1 MYIVVFIQ
9 LAMAKKSN
17 SLRKKQD
24 YQDRYVIRMQGGKT
38 GLVEATSKMD
48 IHEFR
53 VFMALL
59 TMVLPDD
66 DDFIEYELRTQDIL
80 KLYSLSD
87 DGRYYEAIRDASE
100 RLFNKKFV
108 IYETK
113 EDGEVY
119 KTTIHLIDETSEPVK
134 ESEQSRIRLKFN
146 PKLKP
151 YLLQLQ
157 REYLTIDVR
166 NIAKITSP
174 NSVKLYVI
182 LKHQY
187 NLGNRKVKYTITRL
201 KEILAISE
209 DEYPLYGNF
218 KQKIIQKGMKDL
230 EKHTD
235 LMVVKLEEEKAG
247 RAVDSIIFFL
257 VEKKA
262 PRQVEI
268 LAKPLNRQVIKSS
281 NGNVVVSTH
290 TSERQENIEEIIE
303 GVVVDS
309 KIVYPSVKED
319 DFKLLYEKV
328 KKYKI
333 SKTTLNKWLDDF
345 PLEQIN
351 LGIDYVIQKLN
362 EGEKVKNIGGY
373 MNNMV
378 KTTSLIE
385 AKEEQKN
392 STIIHKTK
400 SQDQQ
405 ATRQQEAEQEQIR
418 NNLKKAFFQK
428 RVDLINSI
436 IDSENGL
443 TQKILQQL
451 RNENT
456 SDKINFFADLA
467 MSNYKHQNHL
477 IENSEEEFMFNFNAG
492 GTFQSY
498 VLEKMGNLYPREF
511 KTIKDMFIPQ
521 AKSIGLK
528 ESDLF

>member
-1 MYIVVFIQ
+1 
-9 LAMAKKSN
+9 MAKKSN

-66 DDFIEYELRTQDIL
+66 DDFIEYELRTQDIIR
-80 KLYSLSD
+80 LYSLSD

-113 EDGEVY
+113 EDGEIY

-134 ESEQSRIRLKFN
+134 ESDQNRIRLKFN

-166 NIAKITSP
+166 NIAKINSP

-187 NLGNRKVKYTITRL
+187 NLGNRKVKYTIIRL
-201 KEILAISE
+201 KEILAINE

-218 KQKIIQKGMKDL
+218 KQKIIQKGIKDL

-247 RAVDSIIFFL
+247 RAVDSVIFFL

-268 LAKPLNRQVIKSS
+268 FAKKLNRQMIKSS

-290 TSERQENIEEIIE
+290 TYEAQENIEEITE
-303 GVVVDS
+303 GVIVSS
-309 KIVYPSVKED
+309 KITYPSVKED
-319 DFKLLYEKV
+319 DFIILYEKV
-328 KKYKI
+328 RKYKI
-333 SKTTLNKWLDDF
+333 SKTTLNKWLDEL
-345 PLEQIN
+345 PLQQVE
-351 LGIDYVIQKLN
+351 LGIDYVIQRLK
-362 EGEKVKNIGGY
+362 EGEKVINVGGY

-378 KTTSLIE
+378 RTTSLFE
-385 AKEEQKN
+385 AREEQKN
-392 STIIHKTK
+392 STATHKRK
-400 SQDQQ
+400 IQNQQ
-405 ATRQQEAEQEQIR
+405 ATKQQEIEQEQSR
-418 NNLKKAFFQK
+418 NDLKKEFFQK
-428 RVDLINSI
+428 KVDLINSL
-436 IDSENGL
+436 IDSESEL
-443 TQKILQQL
+443 THKIMQQL
-451 RNENT
+451 RNENIANKT
-456 SDKINFFADLA
+456 NFLADLA
-467 MSNYKHQNHL
+467 LSNYKPQNHL
-477 IENSEEEFMFNFNAG
+477 REDSKEEFIFNFIIG

-498 VLEKMGNLYPREF
+498 VLEKMEELYPREF
-511 KTIKDMFIPQ
+511 KTIKDKFIPQ
-521 AKSIGLK
+521 VKSIRLK
-528 ESDLF
+528 ESDLL

>member
-1 MYIVVFIQ
+1 
-9 LAMAKKSN
+9 
-17 SLRKKQD
+17 
-24 YQDRYVIRMQGGKT
+24 
-38 GLVEATSKMD
+38 MD

-80 KLYSLSD
+80 KLYSLND

-113 EDGEVY
+113 EDGEIY

-187 NLGNRKVKYTITRL
+187 NLGNRKVKYTIARL
-201 KEILAISE
+201 KEILVISE

-218 KQKIIQKGMKDL
+218 KQKIIHKGMKDL

-247 RAVDSIIFFL
+247 RAVDSVIFFL

-268 LAKPLNRQVIKSS
+268 LAKQLNRQVIKSS

-303 GVVVDS
+303 GIVVDS

-319 DFKLLYEKV
+319 DFTLLYEK
-328 KKYKI
+328 
-333 SKTTLNKWLDDF
+333 L
-345 PLEQIN
+345 
-351 LGIDYVIQKLN
+351 
-362 EGEKVKNIGGY
+362 
-373 MNNMV
+373 
-378 KTTSLIE
+378 
-385 AKEEQKN
+385 
-392 STIIHKTK
+392 
-400 SQDQQ
+400 
-405 ATRQQEAEQEQIR
+405 
-418 NNLKKAFFQK
+418 
-428 RVDLINSI
+428 
-436 IDSENGL
+436 
-443 TQKILQQL
+443 
-451 RNENT
+451 
-456 SDKINFFADLA
+456 
-467 MSNYKHQNHL
+467 
-477 IENSEEEFMFNFNAG
+477 
-492 GTFQSY
+492 
-498 VLEKMGNLYPREF
+498 
-511 KTIKDMFIPQ
+511 
-521 AKSIGLK
+521 KSIK
-528 ESDLF
+528 FSK